1 MLPLAN
7 SLQVYQ
13 HSRIEALAD
22 QLASDLLRHRPAS
35 ILTPQTLV
43 VGHYGMLRWLER
55 QLAMEVSLPLPR
67 IAANLELLLPWQ
79 WLDRL
84 AREVLPAAEA
94 ESLLPWR
101 QESLRW
107 VLDGVLATVERAEIR
122 GYLAGESVEQRR
134 FQLADRLAAQYTR
147 YLLYRPGWLAD
158 WEAGRTPAA
167 GPRADHWQAEVW
179 RQLRARLPGAH
190 RAQRAVELKAAL
202 ARRPADPEQPLLP
215 VFGVSHLSP
224 DVLDALAL
232 VSAQTRVRLYFA
244 SPVAGHFERG
254 RRRAAA
260 PQPALQH
267 PLLTA
272 LGQMGADFQTLLTE
286 RGADF
291 ASPEIEAAV
300 GTEPLPLLKRLQA
313 SLRHA
318 DPALLVSPAPAG
330 APRADASLRVHACHT
345 RLRELEVLKDALL
358 DRLVADPTLAARDIA
373 VLAPDMGA
381 YAPMLAAVFGP
392 PADPRSLLPW
402 RLSDVPLARTHP
414 LLTAFRQLLDLAT
427 LRLSRSEVLSLIE
440 LPAVAQALG
449 LSPSGQAALG
459 RWLARAHV
467 HWGLDAA
474 MKAEVGAA
482 AVDDHSFAFGLDRIY
497 AGILLGATPRGE
509 PDEDDEAVEDGALL
523 LDEHILPVAPVQGPD
538 MAAVGALASLLQ
550 QLAAWRSWIHGP
562 PCPPAE
568 WAERLA
574 QWVRGL
580 FVAPPEAT
588 SDQTAIDALLRCI
601 GRLAEQVRPLAE
613 APSVPWSVIREVL
626 IDALEGVPERQA
638 YLAGGITFSGMVP
651 QRSIPFRVIAV
662 LGLNDGEFPRGG
674 EGQTLD
680 LIRLHPQVGD
690 RDARSEDRYLF
701 LEMLMSARD
710 ALHLSYLGHDPR
722 DGSAK
727 NPALP
732 LAELIDTLGHRAD
745 APWWVRHPLQPWDAR
760 YYDGRDPALF
770 SYAARWLAAAESDD
784 WRFEQWP
791 TAPWRTAGS
800 DGALH
805 IDLSELIGLYRSP
818 AKWLARHWLRFS
830 REALDPAIDR
840 DTEPLGIRADR
851 YELDLEAR
859 VFSALELPVPALPD
873 TPPADFRRSGIASSG
888 ALGAAMWED
897 LRRQADPWIRSLSPQ
912 AAFRHTRTEALAID
926 LRLPARDGLPAIRL
940 TGSLSL
946 KRDTDDTLHLV
957 LIHQS
962 ALHFGP
968 LLAAYLQWATL
979 RLVRPDQACALL
991 LAHAEKGNVSTD
1003 WPDGLALSR
1012 QSPEQ
1017 LETGL
1022 RTLLK
1027 LALSPERLA
1036 GRYFPRTSWA
1046 WVSGNAEKAEERAA
1060 EAWEGDY
1067 NPARER
1073 DAPPGYAALFDSR
1086 GELFGEQAGEA
1097 REVAGVLK
1105 AVLEGTL
1112 PSGPEGTP
1120 Q

>member
-1 MLPLAN
+1 MSRLPLATN
-7 SLQVYQ
+7 FQVLQ
-13 HSRIEALAD
+13 HSRIEALAT
-22 QLASDLLRHRPAS
+22 QLAADLLRHPPAS
-35 ILTPQTLV
+35 VLTPQTLV
-43 VGHYGMLRWLER
+43 VGHPGMLRWLER
-55 QLAMEVSLPLPR
+55 QLAVDSGLPLPR

-84 AREVLPAAEA
+84 AQEALPAAER
-94 ESLLPWR
+94 SGLLPWR
-101 QESLRW
+101 QETLRW
-107 VLDGVLATVERAEIR
+107 VLDGVLARIERLEIR

-147 YLLYRPGWLAD
+147 YLLYRPEWLAD
-158 WEAGRTPAA
+158 WEAERTPAT

-179 RQLRARLPGAH
+179 RQLRRELPGAH
-190 RAQRAVELKAAL
+190 RAQRAAELKAAL
-202 ARRPADPEQPLLP
+202 TRRRADPEQPLLP

-224 DVLDALAL
+224 DVLNALAA
-232 VSAQTRVRLYFA
+232 VSAHTRVRLYFA

-254 RRRAAA
+254 RRRAAP
-260 PQPALQH
+260 PQQTLQH
-267 PLLTA
+267 PLLGA

-300 GTEPLPLLKRLQA
+300 GDAPLPLLLRLQA
-313 SLRHA
+313 SLRYA
-318 DPALLVSPAPAG
+318 DPALLDRPGPAAD
-330 APRADASLRVHACHT
+330 PRADASLRVHACHT

-358 DRLVADPTLAARDIA
+358 DRLAADPTLAPRDIA

-392 PADPRSLLPW
+392 PADPRALLPW

-427 LRLSRSEVLSLIE
+427 LRLTRSEVQSLIE

-449 LSPSGQAALG
+449 LSVSGQAALG

-467 HWGLDAA
+467 HWGLDAL

-482 AVDDHSFAFGLDRIY
+482 AVDDHSFAFGLDRMY

-509 PDEDDEAVEDGALL
+509 ADEDDETADDGTLL

-538 MAAVGALASLLQ
+538 MAAIGALASLLAR
-550 QLAAWRSWIHGP
+550 LAEWRRWIHGP
-562 PCPPAE
+562 PHPPAE
-568 WAERLA
+568 WAARLGQLVA
-574 QWVRGL
+574 GL
-580 FVAPPEAT
+580 FAAPPEAAA
-588 SDQTAIDALLRCI
+588 DQAAIDALLRCI
-601 GRLAEQVRPLAE
+601 GRLAEQVQPLPE
-613 APSVPWSVIREVL
+613 APDVPWAVIREVL
-626 IDALEGVPERQA
+626 IDALEGVPERQPF
-638 YLAGGITFSGMVP
+638 LTGGITFSGMVP

-690 RDARSEDRYLF
+690 RDTRSEDRYLF
-701 LEMLMSARD
+701 LEVLMSARD

-722 DGSAK
+722 DGGVQ

-732 LAELIDTLGHRAD
+732 LAELMDTLGRRDD

-760 YYDGRDPALF
+760 YYDGRDPALY
-770 SYAARWLAAAESDD
+770 SYAARWLAAERGGD

-791 TAPWRTAGS
+791 TAPWRTSGS
-800 DGALH
+800 DGAVHL
-805 IDLSELIGLYRSP
+805 DLSELIGLYRSP

-830 REALDPAIDR
+830 REALDPAEDR
-840 DTEPLGIRADR
+840 DSEPLGIRADR

-897 LRRQADPWIRSLSPQ
+897 LRRQAEPWIRSLSPQ
-912 AAFRHTRTEALAID
+912 AAFRHTRSEAIAID
-926 LRLPARDGLPAIRL
+926 LRLDARDGLPAIRL

-968 LLAAYLQWATL
+968 LLATYAQWAAL
-979 RLVRPDQACALL
+979 RLARPDQPCALL

-1003 WPDGLALSR
+1003 WPAGLDLSR
-1012 QSPEQ
+1012 QLPEQ
-1017 LETGL
+1017 LEAGL

-1027 LALSPERLA
+1027 LALAPDRLA

-1046 WVSGNAEKAEERAA
+1046 WILGDADKAED
-1060 EAWEGDY
+1060 AWEGDY

-1086 GELFGEQAGEA
+1086 GELFGERAEEA
-1097 REVAGVLK
+1097 RAVAGVLK
-1105 AVLEGTL
+1105 AVLAGTL
-1112 PSGPEGTP
+1112 PSGLEGTP
-1120 Q
+1120 R